1 MTYILTIPIFNEEHN
16 IKRLIDS
23 LKKCFLNNDDECIKI
38 LLINDGSYDNSKA
51 LIASNIKN
59 SKKLFLINHKKNMG
73 YGAAIKTGINFSKK
87 KSDYIIFIDS
97 DLTNPINDI
106 KKIKKHMDNKIEFIQ
121 GDRIS
126 GGLDLIPLKRRFF
139 TFFGNK
145 VANILM
151 DMKLNDYTGGFRA
164 VKISLYKN
172 IKLLENDFSIIVE
185 EKYKLK
191 NKINTIAQFKTKI
204 HLRSNDLRKTAFNY
218 SLSLIFKYLNY
229 SLKTFIIR
237 KKF

>member
-1 MTYILTIPIFNEEHN
+1 MTYILTIPIFNEEQN
-16 IKRLIDS
+16 IKKLINS
-23 LKKCFLNNDDECIKI
+23 LKKSFLNDDDECIKI
-38 LLINDGSYDNSKA
+38 LLVNDGSSDKSKL
-51 LIASNIKN
+51 LITSNIKK
-59 SKKLFLINHKKNMG
+59 SKKIFLINHKKNMG
-73 YGAAIKTGINFSKK
+73 YGAALKTGINFSKK
-87 KSDYIIFIDS
+87 KADYIIFIDS

-106 KKIKKHMDNKIEFIQ
+106 RKIKKHMVNKVDFIQ

-139 TFFGNK
+139 TYFGNK

-164 VKISLYKN
+164 VKVSLYKN

-191 NKINTIAQFKTKI
+191 NKINTIDQFKTKI
-204 HLRSNDLRKTAFNY
+204 YLRSKDLRKTAFNY
-218 SLSLIFKYLNY
+218 SFSLIAKYLKY
-229 SLKTFIIR
+229 CLKAFII
-237 KKF
+237 KKRF

>member
-1 MTYILTIPIFNEEHN
+1 MTYILTIPIFNEEQN
-16 IKRLIDS
+16 IEKLINS
-23 LKKCFLNNDDECIKI
+23 LKKSFLNNDDECVRI
-38 LLINDGSYDNSKA
+38 LLINDGSSDNSKL
-51 LIASNIKN
+51 LIETNIKN
-59 SKKLFLINHKKNMG
+59 SKKIFLINHKKNMG
-73 YGAAIKTGINFSKK
+73 YGAALKTGINFSKK
-87 KSDYIIFIDS
+87 KADYIIFIDS

-106 KKIKKHMDNKIEFIQ
+106 RKIKKHMVNKVDFIQ

-139 TFFGNK
+139 TYFGNK

-164 VKISLYKN
+164 VKVSLYKN

-191 NKINTIAQFKTKI
+191 NKINTIDQFKTKI
-204 HLRSNDLRKTAFNY
+204 YVRSKDLRKTTFNY
-218 SLSLIFKYLNY
+218 SLSLIFKYFNY
-229 SLKTFIIR
+229 CLKAFII
-237 KKF
+237 KKRF